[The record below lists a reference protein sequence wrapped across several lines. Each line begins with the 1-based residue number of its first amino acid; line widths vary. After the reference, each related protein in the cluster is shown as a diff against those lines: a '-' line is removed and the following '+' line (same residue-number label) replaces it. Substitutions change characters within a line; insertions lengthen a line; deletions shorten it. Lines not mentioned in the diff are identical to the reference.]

1 MDHDS
6 WRLTFQVGCQFAFV
20 EEGAEEVAETELREK
35 ESMKRRLEQAENRCR
50 EAEKEREHWKLEAQL
65 GGLRLRLIVMS
76 MVNGDDPCVWD
87 QTTEAHNLWH
97 IHEGGGGTRVVI
109 LRLEKAKEGDS
120 GLGGKENSDLEE
132 VDLDTCT
139 ILNYETECIDHR
151 FWLQEKMN

>member
-1 MDHDS
+1 MGHDS

-20 EEGAEEVAETELREK
+20 EEGAEEVAETELRER

-65 GGLRLRLIVMS
+65 GGLRLRLIVMW
-76 MVNGDDPCVWD
+76 MVMIPVFETNDIA
-87 QTTEAHNLWH
+87 TEAHNLWH
-97 IHEGGGGTRVVI
+97 IHEGGGTRVVI